1 MSEERRRNLVGRA
14 VLRREDE
21 WFLRGAGRYLD
32 DLPEPR
38 DTIHLGFVMSVQA
51 HAHIRSIDATAAL
64 ALPGVIDV
72 LVGEDFIGLVQTIG
86 PDIEIAG
93 YHEARR
99 RVVAIGKVRFVG
111 ETVAVVLAES
121 PYVAQDAI
129 ELVEVEY
136 DSLPVVATAEAA
148 RAADAPVIHD
158 CLDNN
163 ILFEASFKTDGFDE
177 IFAAA
182 DLVVAEEYRTGRV
195 AGVPIEPRG
204 VLAMLDHLA
213 DSVTLW
219 TPTQIPHIART
230 AIAGAVGIS
239 EARLRVAAP
248 SVGGG
253 FGIKA
258 QVYPD
263 EFIAVAL
270 TRKYGRPIKWIQDRR
285 EELLTNVH
293 SRKHIYKLEAAVNR
307 DGVIQAL
314 RLDFTVDSGAY
325 STCPFAC
332 TLETTGGARMIVGPY
347 KIRNY
352 AYDIRAMSTNTTP
365 IGAYRGV
372 AQPSCFMAIEGTM
385 DRIGRRLGIDP
396 AEVRRRNIVRP
407 EDFPYTNIVGVLY
420 DTGSYLPSLEKAL
433 EMVGYEE
440 FRRAQPA
447 DRLVDGKYRGIGIC
461 NFTEVSGAGAAGWR
475 ARGLSKVAGFD
486 SSLVKV
492 EPDGK
497 VTVAVSHADAGQ
509 GHYTTFA
516 QIAADA
522 LGAKWEDISIIEGD
536 SSMTPY
542 GTGTFASRAAV
553 SGGGAIIRA
562 AEKVTAKMRRIAG
575 EMLEADAG
583 DIVLKD
589 GRAEVTGVPGL
600 GLSFAEIAETAYSM
614 NNLALP
620 EGDDHGLE
628 ATDFYNPP
636 PVTMANAV
644 HAIQVAVD
652 PEDGRIEIE
661 RYVIVHDC
669 GRVINPL
676 IVEGQIHGATA
687 QGIGEALMEELVF
700 DEAGQ
705 LLNANL
711 LDYLLPTALDMPELD
726 IGHIES
732 PTVHA
737 IGGFKGIGEG
747 GLIGAVGAIPGAVA
761 DALAGLGANINQVPL
776 RPSYVL
782 AKIHETAAE

>member
-433 EMVGYEE
+433 EMSGT
-440 FRRAQPA
+440 
-447 DRLVDGKYRGIGIC
+447 KS
-461 NFTEVSGAGAAGWR
+461 SGAPSRPTAWWTASTAASASATSPRCRVPAPPAGALAACPRWR
-475 ARGLSKVAGFD
+475 AS
-486 SSLVKV
+486 
-492 EPDGK
+492 
-497 VTVAVSHADAGQ
+497 
-509 GHYTTFA
+509 
-516 QIAADA
+516 
-522 LGAKWEDISIIEGD
+522 
-536 SSMTPY
+536 
-542 GTGTFASRAAV
+542 
-553 SGGGAIIRA
+553 
-562 AEKVTAKMRRIAG
+562 TA
-575 EMLEADAG
+575 
-583 DIVLKD
+583 
-589 GRAEVTGVPGL
+589 
-600 GLSFAEIAETAYSM
+600 
-614 NNLALP
+614 
-620 EGDDHGLE
+620 
-628 ATDFYNPP
+628 
-636 PVTMANAV
+636 
-644 HAIQVAVD
+644 
-652 PEDGRIEIE
+652 
-661 RYVIVHDC
+661 
-669 GRVINPL
+669 
-676 IVEGQIHGATA
+676 
-687 QGIGEALMEELVF
+687 
-700 DEAGQ
+700 
-705 LLNANL
+705 
-711 LDYLLPTALDMPELD
+711 
-726 IGHIES
+726 
-732 PTVHA
+732 
-737 IGGFKGIGEG
+737 
-747 GLIGAVGAIPGAVA
+747 
-761 DALAGLGANINQVPL
+761 
-776 RPSYVL
+776 PS
-782 AKIHETAAE
+782 